1 MDIVKRLL
9 SRLSGMISSFSSKL
23 SVMGRMI
30 YIPVLVLC
38 IFIAINVAAS
48 FRPIEGFS
56 RIYDLAKLRGYQTIT
71 YQYCEDKILSHK
83 QLPELFEN
91 PTRADELSADWRT
104 GGGDGRSDNWFDHL
118 GSNGNMLYSPWVHP
132 IASLPWSDYKGVNPY
147 YFATKLPSNYSFG
160 YRLPLVNYLTRNNDD
175 LDLGVY
181 YLGKET
187 FIKGHYYALRPYRD
201 RSFHQNCTFKGHD
214 TGEGFPRVTWD
225 DYCENHKVGVF
236 VRKYEALPKRKFI
249 NVDYE
254 YNNFSL
260 LFSTLSRSPTYSIF
274 NGRPVKYL
282 VQEYE
287 KMANYF
293 PGLAL
298 EFKDVRREILG
309 LGSYSSTGSSYFV
322 GWAYDGGLII
332 NYLGALCS
340 YIFIPIGLPILLLT
354 IIPFY
359 SSRLLAFLINT
370 IISWVMAGNN

>member
-30 YIPVLVLC
+30 YIPALVLC

-83 QLPELFEN
+83 QLPELFDN
-91 PTRADELSADWRT
+91 PTRADELSADWT
-104 GGGDGRSDNWFDHL
+104 GDGLSDHWL
-118 GSNGNMLYSPWVHP
+118 YYGSPIYLYLPGVHP

-147 YFATKLPSNYSFG
+147 YFATKLPNYSYD
-160 YRLPLVNYLTRNNDD
+160 YRLPLVNYLTKNNDD
-175 LDLGVY
+175 LDLEVY

-187 FIKGHYYALRPYRD
+187 FIKGHYYALRPR
-201 RSFHQNCTFKGHD
+201 TFWEIDGQMPMGHD

-225 DYCENHKVGVF
+225 DYCENHEVGVF
-236 VRKYEALPKRKFI
+236 VRKYEALPERKFI
-249 NVDYE
+249 NEDYE
-254 YNNFSL
+254 YENFSQ
-260 LFSTLSRSPTYSIF
+260 LFNSLDGNPTFYIF
-274 NGRPVKYL
+274 QGFTVKYL
-282 VQEYE
+282 VEEYE

-309 LGSYSSTGSSYFV
+309 LGSYSSTGSSYYM
-322 GWAYDGGLII
+322 WRAYDGGLII

-359 SSRLLAFLINT
+359 SSRLLAFLIKT
-370 IISWVMAGNN
+370 IMSWVMAGDN